1 MSNCDMAKAAQSSN
15 CSHCGC
21 PFALRTSSQSQEI
34 VGIIVSAVAVS
45 VAGSLA
51 MQESRGQADKER
63 DFLGEGRVATHRRV
77 SGKPMP
83 EHV

>member
-1 MSNCDMAKAAQSSN
+1 M
-15 CSHCGC
+15 
-21 PFALRTSSQSQEI
+21 SSQSQET
-34 VGIIVSAVAVS
+34 VGIFISAVAVS

-51 MQESRGQADKER
+51 IRERRGQADKER
-63 DFLGEGRVATHRRV
+63 DFLGEGRVATYERV